1 MLEMFSVDNK
11 FFFNWIE
18 SNRIE
23 TSWEKNDYNAEELNW
38 QNIWIK
44 RLIKLSD
51 DITKTYRETKTNIA
65 HIRKQNEEHL

>member
-18 SNRIE
+18 SNWIE

-51 DITKTYRETKTNIA
+51 DITKT
-65 HIRKQNEEHL
+65 